1 MCANHLVPCL
11 CLVRS
16 PHISAGSHTSVSLHR
31 DTLSPLSRA
40 RRRARRRRPLTKA
53 ARGEAE
59 GEVASLP
66 PQKGLAHRAS
76 RTSGL
81 GTIGGSSRGSPT
93 AEARVPMT

>member
-1 MCANHLVPCL
+1 M
-11 CLVRS
+11 
-16 PHISAGSHTSVSLHR
+16 
-31 DTLSPLSRA
+31 PLA
-40 RRRARRRRPLTKA
+40 KA

-59 GEVASLP
+59 GGVANLP

-93 AEARVPMT
+93 AEARVPMTY